1 MAPSLDFPSNFNGE
15 DLIPGEEEAT
25 DCLLMTTK
33 SAGFTRSCRRVW
45 TAMFGLWAHNYQ
57 EIGCT
62 DMKDVIELPFNAY
75 GDAGDDDFIGTQV
88 EVRLS

>member
-15 DLIPGEEEAT
+15 DLIPGYEVS
-25 DCLLMTTK
+25 
-33 SAGFTRSCRRVW
+33 SALFVCFTRSCRRVW

-88 EVRLS
+88 EVR